1 MYNRTFIKYFSF
13 FNFHYIAFNPD
24 AINVYCQRSSE
35 GLRSIL
41 RSIFDTAILTLS
53 LLQYI

>member
-24 AINVYCQRSSE
+24 AINVYCYPHTF
-35 GLRSIL
+35 LAPIYL
-41 RSIFDTAILTLS
+41 NTITHN
-53 LLQYI
+53 